1 MSASDTHKDR
11 LIILGTGGIAARH
24 AEKFG
29 EIDSIEIVAAVD
41 MNGERA
47 AAFAEVHGIARS
59 FASLGEAIAWGEFDA
74 AVNSTPDAVHMATTL
89 ELLAAKKHVFCEKPL
104 APTYEDAMVM
114 TAAAEKAGVINMVN
128 LTYRNAH
135 AIQRARLM
143 VEAGEIGSV
152 RHVDA
157 NYLQSWLTGTHWGDW
172 RTEERWLWR
181 LSGAH
186 GSKGVLGDIGI
197 HLLDFVT
204 FGSGLEIAALQAR
217 MKTFDKAEGGAIGA
231 YKLDVNDSVAMTVEL
246 ANGAIGVVHMSRYAT
261 GNFNDLHLTIYG
273 DRGALRVWANQFDST
288 LDACLGDN
296 IHKATWERME
306 CEPTPRNEQRFADA
320 LRAGVTG
327 EPSFRRAAEVQKTLD
342 LCFVSDAEKR
352 MIETGLGTDVPV
364 EAHDI
369 EQRRAS

>member
-1 MSASDTHKDR
+1 MSARDR

-41 MNGERA
+41 TNAERA
-47 AAFAEVHGIARS
+47 REFADTYGIARS
-59 FASLGEAIAWGEFDA
+59 FGSLDEAIAWDGFDA
-74 AVNSTPDAVHMATTL
+74 AVNSTPDAVHKETTL

-104 APTYEDAMVM
+104 APTYGDAMVM
-114 TAAAEKAGVINMVN
+114 TEAAEAAGVVNMVN

-135 AIQRARLM
+135 AIQRARQM

-157 NYLQSWLTGTHWGDW
+157 NYLQSWLTGKHWGDW

-181 LSGAH
+181 LSGSH

-231 YKLDVNDSVAMTVEL
+231 YRFDVNDSVAMTVEL

-261 GNFNDLHLTIYG
+261 GNLNDLHLTIYG
-273 DRGALRVWANQFDST
+273 DRGALRIWANQFDST
-288 LDACLGDN
+288 LDVCLAEN
-296 IHKATWERME
+296 IDTATWVRTA
-306 CEPTPRNEQRFADA
+306 CEPSPRNERRFADA
-320 LRAGVTG
+320 LRAGVNG
-327 EPSFRRAAEVQKTLD
+327 DPSFRRAAEVQKTLD

-352 MIETGLGTDVPV
+352 MLETGLGSDVPTEAQDV
-364 EAHDI
+364 ER
-369 EQRRAS
+369 RRAS

>member
-1 MSASDTHKDR
+1 MSARAPQKDR

-41 MNGERA
+41 TNGERA
-47 AAFAEVHGIARS
+47 QAFAQTHGIAKS

-74 AVNSTPDAVHMATTL
+74 AVNSTPDAVHKATTL
-89 ELLAAKKHVFCEKPL
+89 DLLAAGKHVFCEKPL
-104 APTYEDAMVM
+104 APTHEDAMAM
-114 TAAAEKAGVINMVN
+114 TEAAEAAGVVAMVN

-135 AIQRARLM
+135 AIQRARQM
-143 VEAGEIGSV
+143 VEAGEIGAV

-157 NYLQSWLTGTHWGDW
+157 NYLQSWLTGKHWGDW

-181 LSGAH
+181 LSGSH

-204 FGSGLEIAALQAR
+204 FGSGLDISALQAR

-231 YKLDVNDSVAMTVEL
+231 YRFDVNDSVAMTVEL
-246 ANGAIGVVHMSRYAT
+246 ANGALGVVHMSRYAT
-261 GNFNDLHLTIYG
+261 GNLNDLHLTIYG

-288 LDACLGDN
+288 LETCLGAH
-296 IHKATWERME
+296 IETATWERVA
-306 CEPTPRNEQRFADA
+306 CDPTPRNEQRFADA
-320 LRAGVTG
+320 IRSGISG
-327 EPSFRRAAEVQKTLD
+327 EPTFRHAAETQKILD
-342 LCFVSDAEKR
+342 LCFVSDAER
-352 MIETGLGTDVPV
+352 RFVETGLGADGAPDGRGEV
-364 EAHDI
+364 HR
-369 EQRRAS
+369 QAS